1 MRIHYLQVHHFRGIE
16 HLDWKVRGN
25 FVCLVGP
32 GDSTKSTVLDAI
44 EFALLPR
51 WNPSFDDTDFNG
63 TDTSKPISITVTVGD
78 LPQEFMDED
87 QFGLELRGWSETDG
101 LHDEPLEGDA
111 PVLSIRLVVDESLEP
126 KWTVVNDRKPDG
138 RTISHKDRER
148 LGMARLGSSFD
159 WHLSWRRGSVL
170 SRITDVGGDKAD
182 GIALILAGAAR
193 AAREGFEPGKLTVL
207 SDAARKAQELAQDI
221 GVSASKK
228 YQPHLDFQSVN
239 VNLGGVAL
247 HDGDIPL
254 RKVGLGSRRLLSVAL
269 QREVAKSGG
278 VTRLKKFRA
287 EPRRYRIE
295 TIAGW
300 CLRMASSFPKL
311 SELASRCHTQW
322 RTGWVPEPA
331 ATRVSFWRP
340 ALGRAGTGPGNGG
353 NGPAQ
358 TPSVLFL
365 FEEGVCWRSKSS
377 EGNPAR
383 PVWALRAGPRASASA
398 RRTFAGGAAG
408 HGQTERQHTPAYGT
422 GAVGTAVDA
431 AARPGRGGGLACRRR
446 CITCLL
452 KSIHMD
458 LIPAVESLRPVEE
471 RVRIAEATL
480 ARQLDWIS
488 RADNKASFVIGLET
502 AMVGVL
508 AAVATPPRSWDSA
521 LTVLVCSALALL
533 AVGFH
538 FIYSATF
545 PELSGPPESLIFFG
559 RIAQLPYDHFEVR
572 AANQT
577 LSEYLADLLRQCH
590 QNAVIAD
597 KKYRYVKGSYQ
608 MLSLAAVPW
617 ALTVYSFRIMS
628 R

>member
-1 MRIHYLQVHHFRGIE
+1 MRIHHLQVHHFRGIE

-126 KWTVVNDRKPDG
+126 KWTVINDRKPDG

-207 SDAARKAQELAQDI
+207 SAAAQKAQELAQDI

-228 YQPHLDFQSVN
+228 YRPHLDFQSVN

-254 RKVGLGSRRLLSVAL
+254 RKAGLGSRRLLSVAL

-278 VTRLKKFRA
+278 VTLIDEVESGLEPHRLRRLVHMLCKDAASTAGEAARVGGSIMTTHSPVAVVEVPAANISIVRSKGGKTEIFAVEPGMQDMVRKFPEAMLGSRILVCEGKTELGFVRGLDEYWSSSKKLCCFAHQGVVPVTDLAGGGSNSPSQAVRFAQLGYAVAFLGDSDVALKPTVAELEGAGVTVLQWSGGCSIEERIFADLPWNGVIEVASVALQEKGTDEVLRGLAAELGLTITDLPADPGQWLGTIPVDETTLRA
-287 EPRRYRIE
+287 ALGKAAKKG
-295 TIAGW
+295 AGW
-300 CLRMASSFPKL
+300 FKRIDHGEALAEQVTRCVDSIPSS
-311 SELASRCHTQW
+311 SLAKT
-322 RTGWVPEPA
+322 TGE
-331 ATRVSFWRP
+331 
-340 ALGRAGTGPGNGG
+340 
-353 NGPAQ
+353 
-358 TPSVLFL
+358 
-365 FEEGVCWRSKSS
+365 
-377 EGNPAR
+377 
-383 PVWALRAGPRASASA
+383 LRAW
-398 RRTFAGGAAG
+398 
-408 HGQTERQHTPAYGT
+408 
-422 GAVGTAVDA
+422 VD
-431 AARPGRGGGLACRRR
+431 
-446 CITCLL
+446 
-452 KSIHMD
+452 
-458 LIPAVESLRPVEE
+458 
-471 RVRIAEATL
+471 
-480 ARQLDWIS
+480 
-488 RADNKASFVIGLET
+488 
-502 AMVGVL
+502 
-508 AAVATPPRSWDSA
+508 
-521 LTVLVCSALALL
+521 
-533 AVGFH
+533 
-538 FIYSATF
+538 
-545 PELSGPPESLIFFG
+545 
-559 RIAQLPYDHFEVR
+559 
-572 AANQT
+572 
-577 LSEYLADLLRQCH
+577 
-590 QNAVIAD
+590 QN
-597 KKYRYVKGSYQ
+597 G
-608 MLSLAAVPW
+608 
-617 ALTVYSFRIMS
+617 
-628 R
+628 